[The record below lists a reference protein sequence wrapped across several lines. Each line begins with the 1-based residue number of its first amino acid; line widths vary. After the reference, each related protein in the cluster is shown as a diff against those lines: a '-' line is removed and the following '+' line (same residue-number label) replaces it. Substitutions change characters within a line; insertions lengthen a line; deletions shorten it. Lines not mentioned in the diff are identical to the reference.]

1 MALMERIKD
10 AVGMTEPEVT
20 YYYHCRECDE
30 TFDAAEDSRAQVACP
45 NCGATGTTNITR
57 M

>member
-30 TFDAAEDSRAQVACP
+30 TFDTAEDSRAQVACP
-45 NCGATGTTNITR
+45 NCGATGTTNLTR